1 MSLFYVVA
9 LAGVAL
15 VLLALIGEAVWS
27 VSRKPRWGEA
37 RARLVVVETID
48 RRTQQLPFVGA
59 ERRRWT
65 DDAALAADE
74 SQDRL
79 AA

>member
-1 MSLFYVVA
+1 MSYFYLFA
-9 LAGVAL
+9 MAGVAL
-15 VLLALIGEAVWS
+15 VLLTLIAEAIWS
-27 VSRKPRWGEA
+27 VSRKPRWGEG
-37 RARLVVVETID
+37 RVRLSIVETID

-59 ERRRWT
+59 ERRRT
-65 DDAALAADE
+65 TESAAHAADE